1 MKTFSQWRPHPWHGL
16 SSGAEPPR
24 RVHAYIEI
32 SPFDMVKF
40 EVDKQSGYL
49 RVDRS
54 VRSSSQHPALYG
66 FIPRTLCA
74 NRVCA
79 LMDEATIGDGDPLD
93 ICVISERPISRVE
106 ILVNARVVGGLPM
119 CDHGEA
125 DDKIIAVI
133 EDDPLWSKVEDLSEL
148 PPALID
154 RLMHYFLT
162 YKLVP
167 NKPSQVAIGKP
178 YGFEHAT
185 RVIEAAMADYA
196 DEYGLAPERCQ
207 PPTA

>member
-1 MKTFSQWRPHPWHGL
+1 MKSFSQWRPHPWHGL
-16 SSGAEPPR
+16 DTGAEPPR

-32 SPFDMVKF
+32 SPFDTVKF
-40 EVDKQSGYL
+40 EVDKKSGYL

-74 NRVCA
+74 DRVGK
-79 LMDEATIGDGDPLD
+79 LMPHAQRGDDDPLD
-93 ICVISERPISRVE
+93 ICVISERPISRIE
-106 ILVNARVVGGLPM
+106 IIVNARVIGGLPM

-133 EDDPLWSKVEDLSEL
+133 DDDPFWSEVDDISEM
-148 PPALID
+148 PPAIID

-162 YKLVP
+162 YKFEP
-167 NKPSQVAIGKP
+167 NKPHHVEIGEP
-178 YGFEHAT
+178 YGFEHAA
-185 RVIEAAMADYA
+185 RVIEAALADYE
-196 DEYGLAPERCQ
+196 DEYVSVPERRHI
-207 PPTA
+207 AD

>member
-1 MKTFSQWRPHPWHGL
+1 MKSFSNWRPHPWHGL
-16 SSGAEPPR
+16 DAGNEPPR
-24 RVHAYIEI
+24 IVHAYIEI

-40 EVDKQSGYL
+40 EVDKRSGYL

-54 VRSSSQHPALYG
+54 VRSSSQHPTLYG

-74 NRVCA
+74 DRVRD
-79 LMDEATIGDGDPLD
+79 LMPGASCGDGDPLD
-93 ICVISERPISRVE
+93 ICVVSERPISRVE

-133 EDDPLWSKVEDLSEL
+133 EDDPLWSGIEDISEL
-148 PPALID
+148 PPAIID

-162 YKLVP
+162 YKYVP
-167 NKPSQVAIGKP
+167 DKPHHVSIGKP
-178 YGFEHAT
+178 YGYEHAA
-185 RVIEAAMADYA
+185 RVIQAALADYT
-196 DEYGLAPERCQ
+196 ETFGEHN
-207 PPTA
+207 

>member
-16 SSGAEPPR
+16 ESGSEPPR
-24 RVHAYIEI
+24 RVQAYIEI

-40 EVDKQSGYL
+40 EVDKPSGYL

-54 VRSSSQHPALYG
+54 VRSSSQHPTLYG

-74 NRVCA
+74 ERVGA
-79 LMDEATIGDGDPLD
+79 LMPDAARGDGDPLD

-106 ILVNARVVGGLPM
+106 ILVNARVIGGLPM
-119 CDHGEA
+119 CDHNEA

-133 EDDPLWSKVEDLSEL
+133 EDDPLWSKVSDISEL
-148 PPALID
+148 PVAIID

-162 YKLVP
+162 YKYEPDKHNNV
-167 NKPSQVAIGKP
+167 SIGQP
-178 YGFEHAT
+178 YGYEHAAT
-185 RVIEAAMADYA
+185 VIRAAIDDYRDA
-196 DEYGLAPERCQ
+196 FGAHLN
-207 PPTA
+207 

>member
-16 SSGAEPPR
+16 ETGAQPPR
-24 RVHAYIEI
+24 RVNAYIEI

-40 EVDKQSGYL
+40 EVDKSSGYL

-54 VRSSSQHPALYG
+54 VRSSSQHPTLYG
-66 FIPRTLCA
+66 FVPRTLCA
-74 NRVCA
+74 GRVGA
-79 LMDEATIGDGDPLD
+79 LMPEAKRGDGDPLD

-106 ILVNARVVGGLPM
+106 IIVNARVLGGLPM

-133 EDDPLWSKVEDLSEL
+133 EDDPLWSEIDDLSAL
-148 PPALID
+148 PPAIID

-162 YKLVP
+162 YKYEP
-167 NKPSQVAIGKP
+167 NKEHHVSIGKP
-178 YGFEHAT
+178 YGYDHAVK
-185 RVIEAAMADYA
+185 VIEAAIADYRDTFGDA
-196 DEYGLAPERCQ
+196 LD
-207 PPTA
+207 

>member
-1 MKTFSQWRPHPWHGL
+1 M
-16 SSGAEPPR
+16 GAEPPR

-32 SPFDMVKF
+32 SPFDTVKF
-40 EVDKQSGYL
+40 EVDKKSGYL

-74 NRVCA
+74 GRVGA
-79 LMDEATIGDGDPLD
+79 LMPDALRGDGDPLD
-93 ICVISERPISRVE
+93 ICVISERPISRIE

-133 EDDPLWSKVEDLSEL
+133 EDDPFWSKIDDLSEL
-148 PPALID
+148 PPAIVD
-154 RLMHYFLT
+154 RLLHYFLT
-162 YKLVP
+162 YKFEP
-167 NKPSQVAIGKP
+167 NKPQRVSIGKP

-196 DEYGLAPERCQ
+196 DAYGAHPERRKIV
-207 PPTA
+207 P